1 MSIQEKNGIWYAV
14 IMYRDPLTNKKK
26 YKWVRAGKSSK
37 EAEKLERS
45 LRTDLDR
52 GNITFSDKT
61 TLEKFLN
68 QWLEIVIK
76 PNLRASTYANYKVQ
90 IKNISKNLGNTD
102 LIKLKAPQ
110 IQAHYNSE
118 LQRPLKKDKDGNVV
132 KTVRPT
138 SVRLQHSILTM
149 ALDKAVEWQL
159 IPKNPCNFTDPP
171 QKNKPKNAAYAP
183 QHVQTAIDIAEDTN
197 LYLPVLLGFL
207 CGLRRGEI
215 CGLRWSDLNLREK
228 YAKVQHS
235 LDRMNIDDAIR
246 LHKDGIVAW
255 YGYPSKDN
263 KSVLALGPVKTDE
276 SEGYVSL
283 PTIVINELRM
293 ELLAQIIQM
302 ERLGPSYH
310 DHDFVWIW
318 DDGRPHDPDYLYHS
332 FKKMI
337 RRQNKAVDD
346 DSKIPANE
354 KEARK
359 LPDIRPHDMRHTH
372 ATLLLRSKIDT
383 KIVSQKL
390 RHKKASFTQDYYQH
404 VHKDMQEETA
414 NVMDEMFGKKDD

>member
-102 LIKLKAPQ
+102 LTKLKAPQ

-118 LQRPLKKDKDGNVV
+118 LERPLKKDKDGKVL
-132 KTVRPT
+132 KTVCPT

-171 QKNKPKNAAYAP
+171 QKNKPKNAAYTP
-183 QHVQTAIDIAEDTN
+183 QQAQTAVDIAEGTN

-215 CGLRWSDLNLREK
+215 CGLRYSDINIKKRH
-228 YAKVQHS
+228 AKIQYS
-235 LDRMNIDDAIR
+235 LDRMDIDDAIK
-246 LHKDGIVAW
+246 LQKDGKVVW

-276 SEGYVSL
+276 SEGYVPL
-283 PTIVINELRM
+283 PSMVIDELRM
-293 ELLAQIIQM
+293 EFLTQIIHM
-302 ERLGPSYH
+302 ERLGPSFN
-310 DHDFVWIW
+310 DNDFVWIW
-318 DDGRPHDPDYLYHS
+318 EDGRPHDPDYLYHA

-337 RRQNKAVDD
+337 RRYNATVDD
-346 DSKIPANE
+346 K
-354 KEARK
+354 KK
-359 LPDIRPHDMRHTH
+359 LPEIRPHDMRHTH

-383 KIVSQKL
+383 KIVSKKL

-404 VHKDMQEETA
+404 VHDDVQEETA
-414 NVMDEMFGKKDD
+414 TVMDEMFGKKGE